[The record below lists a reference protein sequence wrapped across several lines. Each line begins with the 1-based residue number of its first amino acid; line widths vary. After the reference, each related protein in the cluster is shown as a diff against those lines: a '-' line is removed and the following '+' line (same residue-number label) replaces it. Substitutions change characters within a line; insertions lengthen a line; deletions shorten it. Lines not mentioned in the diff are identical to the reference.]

1 MGEINIIFVH
11 SKPGLIKA
19 FFKLLMP
26 NSAQCILIAEIIN
39 DELFPKKHWSQ
50 IKKEDYNTW
59 HIKTKKDFFKGKY
72 SISKAKA
79 LVKEYCFSV
88 LYENIGMDRIINES

>member
-1 MGEINIIFVH
+1 MTEMNIVFVH

-26 NSAQCILIAEIIN
+26 DSAQNILIAEIVN
-39 DELFPKKHWSQ
+39 DELFPNKHWSQ
-50 IKKEDYNTW
+50 IKKDDYNTW
-59 HIKTKKDFFKGKY
+59 QIKTKKDFFKGKY
-72 SISKAKA
+72 SIKHAKI

-88 LYENIGMDRIINES
+88 LYENIGMDRIITEL